1 MSSPLDV
8 RVMNNGGVVEAI
20 NIALA
25 KVADNIADVNTPP
38 DKPRTL
44 TLKITFKPDQS
55 RTLIASKAVV
65 TTNLQP
71 QEPQTIPVV
80 LAKLDGAPMLFESFT
95 DNRPDQ
101 HRFEGTSPMELRG
114 GVTVN
119 VTPFKKAEDHDL
131 PAINQ

>member
-1 MSSPLDV
+1 MSSPLDM
-8 RVMNNGGVVEAI
+8 RTMNNGGVVEAV

-25 KVADNIADVNTPP
+25 KVAD
-38 DKPRTL
+38 KPRTV
-44 TLKITFKPDQS
+44 TLKITFKPDES

-80 LAKLDGAPMLFESFT
+80 LDKLDGAPMLFESFT

-101 HRFEGTSPMELRG
+101 YRFDGMSPAELRG
-114 GVTVN
+114 GGSATVN
-119 VTPFKKAEDHDL
+119 VTPFKKAEEH
-131 PAINQ
+131 PINQ

>member
-1 MSSPLDV
+1 MSSPLDM
-8 RVMNNGGVVEAI
+8 RTMNNGGVVEAV

-38 DKPRTL
+38 DKPRTV
-44 TLKITFKPDQS
+44 TLKPDES

-80 LAKLDGAPMLFESFT
+80 LDKLDGAPMRSSPSPTTAPTSTALT
-95 DNRPDQ
+95 ARP
-101 HRFEGTSPMELRG
+101 LRNSG
-114 GVTVN
+114 E
-119 VTPFKKAEDHDL
+119 A
-131 PAINQ
+131 AA

>member
-8 RVMNNGGVVEAI
+8 RTMNNGGVVEAV

-44 TLKITFKPDQS
+44 TLKITFKPDDS

-65 TTNLQP
+65 TTSLQP

-80 LAKLDGAPMLFESFT
+80 LDKLDGAPMLFESFT

-101 HRFEGTSPMELRG
+101 YRFDGTSPAELRG
-114 GVTVN
+114 NVTVN
-119 VTPFKKAEDHDL
+119 VTPFKKAEDYDVSAL
-131 PAINQ
+131 NQ

>member
-1 MSSPLDV
+1 MSSPLDM
-8 RVMNNGGVVEAI
+8 RTMNNGGVVEAV

-38 DKPRTL
+38 DKPRTV
-44 TLKITFKPDQS
+44 TLKITFKPDES

-80 LAKLDGAPMLFESFT
+80 LDKLDGAPMLFESFT

-101 HRFEGTSPMELRG
+101 YRFDGMSPAELREAAAR
-114 GVTVN
+114 
-119 VTPFKKAEDHDL
+119 P
-131 PAINQ
+131 

>member
-1 MSSPLDV
+1 MSSPLDM
-8 RVMNNGGVVEAI
+8 RTMNNGGVVEAV

-38 DKPRTL
+38 DKP
-44 TLKITFKPDQS
+44 DES

-80 LAKLDGAPMLFESFT
+80 LDKLDGAPMLFESFT

-101 HRFEGTSPMELRG
+101 YRFDGTSPTELRG
-114 GVTVN
+114 NGNVTVN
-119 VTPFKKAEDHDL
+119 VTPFKKAEEH
-131 PAINQ
+131 PINQ

>member
-1 MSSPLDV
+1 MSSPLDM
-8 RVMNNGGVVEAI
+8 RTMNNGGVVEAV

-25 KVADNIADVNTPP
+25 KVADNIGGREHAAGQAPHRHPQDHLQADE
-38 DKPRTL
+38 
-44 TLKITFKPDQS
+44 S

-80 LAKLDGAPMLFESFT
+80 LDKLDGAPMLFESFT

-101 HRFEGTSPMELRG
+101 YRFDGTSPTELRG
-114 GVTVN
+114 NGNVTVN
-119 VTPFKKAEDHDL
+119 VTPFKKAEEH
-131 PAINQ
+131 PINQ

>member
-1 MSSPLDV
+1 MSSPLDM
-8 RVMNNGGVVEAI
+8 RTMNNGGVVEAV

-38 DKPRTL
+38 DKPRTV
-44 TLKITFKPDQS
+44 TLKITFKPDES

-80 LAKLDGAPMLFESFT
+80 LDKLDGAPMLFESFT

-101 HRFEGTSPMELRG
+101 YRFDGMSPTELRG
-114 GVTVN
+114 GGSVTVN
-119 VTPFKKAEDHDL
+119 VTPFKKAEEH
-131 PAINQ
+131 PINQ